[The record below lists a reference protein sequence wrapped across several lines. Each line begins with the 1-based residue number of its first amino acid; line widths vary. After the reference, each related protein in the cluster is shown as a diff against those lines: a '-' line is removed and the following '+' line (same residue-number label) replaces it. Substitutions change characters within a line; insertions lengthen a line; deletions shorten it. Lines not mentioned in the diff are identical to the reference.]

1 MMLSMLT
8 TMPIP
13 DSDDSLDL
21 APTDDGLGYAA
32 SITRRG
38 SDDSVRWTAIP
49 PKVEPQDAW
58 TVVRLEGPRVIA
70 NSWSGYLVQ
79 LDLETGDEIA
89 RTFTK

>member
-1 MMLSMLT
+1 MLSMLS
-8 TMPIP
+8 TMPVP
-13 DSDDSLDL
+13 DSDETLVL
-21 APTDDGLGYAA
+21 APTDDGFGYAA

-38 SDDSVRWTAIP
+38 IDGSIRWRAIP
-49 PKVEPQDAW
+49 PRVEPRDAW

-70 NSWSGYLVQ
+70 NTWSGYLVQ